1 MRRSHVSLSNTPNV
15 VINHHAAAG
24 TSRARD
30 LDPALHATVRPTLT
44 WSLEICNALVNMC
57 GKTLDLMARN
67 AFWLLE
73 R

>member
-1 MRRSHVSLSNTPNV
+1 MVLSQVFSSQTHPTWSSIIRLTSH
-15 VINHHAAAG
+15 
-24 TSRARD
+24 ARD
-30 LDPALHATVRPTLT
+30 LDPPLYATVRPTLT
-44 WSLEICNALVNMC
+44 WNLEICKAVVNMC